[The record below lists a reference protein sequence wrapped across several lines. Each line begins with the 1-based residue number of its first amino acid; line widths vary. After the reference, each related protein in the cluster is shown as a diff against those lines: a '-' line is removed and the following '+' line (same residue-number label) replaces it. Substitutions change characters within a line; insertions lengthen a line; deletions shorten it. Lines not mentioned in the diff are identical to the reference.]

1 MVAIIM
7 KKTEFK
13 AEHEA
18 LAAAWKKRST
28 TLTDEARV
36 SAPWIN
42 QDGQPRGRYHHCLPA
57 GYAEHNLLPHVRR
70 GAIDLFLELGIP
82 WHAGIGDGPG
92 NNLLSSQVQCVNALF
107 PMVTEP
113 RRISSAFGHVVDI
126 AEVLEIE
133 PGRFLTFEYIGPT
146 DYFNEAK
153 GGGRIRGSRCTSV
166 DAAFRYRT
174 STGQIEVALVEWKY
188 TEAYLEAVEPP
199 PGYNATR
206 AARYGCDLDAADGPV
221 RSGLIDVELLFD
233 EPLYQL
239 VRQQLLAYR
248 LERDRVEDADVVRV
262 LHVLDPVNAG
272 YQQSLV
278 RAETKALGDSVDAV
292 WSMLLRA
299 PDRFAH
305 VDPAVLLDP
314 SVTSTEYVDRYKVV
328 PGSSSE

>member
-1 MVAIIM
+1 MVAIDM

-28 TLTDEARV
+28 TLPDEARV

-82 WHAGIGDGPG
+82 WHAGIDDGPG

-107 PMVTEP
+107 PMVSEP
-113 RRISSAFGHVVDI
+113 HNIRSAFGHLVDI

-133 PGRFLTFEYIGPT
+133 DGRYLTFEYIGPT
-146 DYFNEAK
+146 DYFNEVK
-153 GGGRIRGSRCTSV
+153 GGDRIRGSRCTSV
-166 DAAFRYRT
+166 DAAFRYCT
-174 STGQIEVALVEWKY
+174 PTGQIEIALVEWKY
-188 TEAYLEAVEPP
+188 TEAYLEAVEPRT
-199 PGYNATR
+199 GYNQTR
-206 AARYGCDLDAADGPV
+206 AARYRSDVEAAGGPI
-221 RSGLIDVELLFD
+221 RSDLIDLELLFD

-239 VRQQLLAYR
+239 MRQQLLAYR
-248 LERDRVEDADVVRV
+248 LEQDRVGDADVVRV
-262 LHVLDPVNAG
+262 LHVLDPANAG

-278 RAETKALGDSVDAV
+278 RPETKAMGDSVDAV
-292 WSMLLRA
+292 WSMLLRS

-305 VDPAVLLDP
+305 VDPAVFLDP
-314 SVTSTEYVDRYKVV
+314 AITSTEYVDRYSLAV
-328 PGSSSE
+328 PSH